1 MEQKESVLPERGAL
15 RRVVLRLLVP
25 RSILG
30 LPSELRGAT
39 WVTNR
44 ATSTR
49 ISKTLGQSSLASVPM
64 Q

>member
-30 LPSELRGAT
+30 LPSELREAT
-39 WVTNR
+39 RVTNR
-44 ATSTR
+44 ALPPGFPYDTGTE
-49 ISKTLGQSSLASVPM
+49 AV
-64 Q
+64 